1 MATIEQ
7 ITSTSFTEMIGVANN
22 TNTISINSAD
32 HTQVKLMNRYSNFVE
47 SDPAILN
54 TDYINEALTHIWTT
68 RNSNNDS
75 FGWCVDQ
82 VTAGES
88 NRGALDRFVWS
99 GSILSNNSTGET
111 WLSSHVVSGQDLQT
125 SDPEDEETEY
135 ETDGLVIIPQPNC
148 ELTLTKQTA
157 DNDVKQMAVKVKVK
171 FNDLPAY
178 KWVPLFGYTTCLQG
192 ASEAGANI
200 GKSIHVSKSEHI
212 GYRTPIAIATSE
224 NNILGINPISNCN
237 FDHSSEARHGWDSNS
252 PYALPV
258 AAANLTT
265 YFMYCHDGAGNG
277 MLATCAGE
285 LPVPVGNTSLFTGYP
300 RNEHFNVHDGITK
313 WSAPPAIDANE
324 PLFSD
329 PAQRD
334 LQALWQKY
342 GGDGQD
348 RADGAQD
355 YKKLF
360 RIWYKYWREDFK
372 SRSAIANSG
381 SFLAN
386 TNSITTDKNGQ
397 AAAYGPLWNTTQLQA
412 RNDITYRRYYYQHRD
427 LTFASSYVTSLISPN
442 QFEDEWGD
450 IIMLASDYVRTD
462 NPNSTVNDADKY
474 MMGFGPICWNYG
486 QLIAYGPTINS
497 DLSTETELHLNVT
510 RTIGDKN
517 MLIGSGIYSDD
528 QPDSLNNSRYLEH
541 SPADGPGRGGL
552 YAFNN
557 LDRIGDTNGDLRTG
571 YAGTPSG
578 PNLNRYG
585 ISRRPIQL
593 FWTGKMLD
601 FTFRDALGPVCY
613 TNQRY
618 EWRANVSRLSGTV
631 EGDGTSQEYGQ
642 LIDGLILRSVP
653 GCKLYSGTFGSYAKT
668 GTDQGYP
675 STVQNNSNIR
685 PGNNTELAFTS
696 EGLSY
701 GPIVNARVD
710 PDKHQAASGVRMD
723 SLSDPAW
730 TDVPNLFDSDTNT
743 VAVVKD
749 AGENNALY
757 IEMNGVI
764 NPNQPVPDDEREIET
779 FTLALRG
786 LRQLSLTRHRIKLA
800 IVDNTKTN
808 TLFVTGDETNPDIIV
823 EVNNTVSFPS
833 GGQAYTFT
841 IDTTGLTYGQVKNG
855 FVKIWTEA
863 VV

>member
-32 HTQVKLMNRYSNFVE
+32 HTQVKLMNRYSNFVAT
-47 SDPAILN
+47 DPAILN

-171 FNDLPAY
+171 FDDLPAY

-192 ASEAGANI
+192 ASQAGSNI
-200 GKSIHVSKSEHI
+200 GKPIYVSKSEYI
-212 GYRTPIAIATSE
+212 GYRTPIAIATTN
-224 NNILGINPISNCN
+224 NNILGINPIANAN
-237 FDHSSEARHGWDSNS
+237 LDHSVEGRSQWTSSS
-252 PYALPV
+252 PYTLPV

-265 YFMYCHDGAGNG
+265 YFIYCHDGAGNG

-285 LPVPVGNTSLFTGYP
+285 VPVPLSNTTLFKGYP

-313 WSAPPAIDANE
+313 WSAPPAIDALE

-329 PAQRD
+329 PEQRD
-334 LQALWQKY
+334 LQQLWRKY
-342 GGDGQD
+342 GGDGSD

-360 RIWYKYWREDFK
+360 RIWHKYWREDFK
-372 SRSAIANSG
+372 GRSNNSGQG
-381 SFLAN
+381 SFLSRDVVLGIG
-386 TNSITTDKNGQ
+386 TSMQFKGLSPT
-397 AAAYGPLWNTTQLQA
+397 WNAQQLQGTGSK
-412 RNDITYRRYYYQHRD
+412 RFYFQHRD
-427 LTFASSYVTSLISPN
+427 ISFASSYVTSQVSPN

-450 IIMLASDYVRTD
+450 LIMLQTSEYTAANQTG
-462 NPNSTVNDADKY
+462 TLNDIDKHFS
-474 MMGFGPICWNYG
+474 GFGPICWNFG
-486 QLIAYGPTINS
+486 QLIAYGPTSNS

-517 MLIGSGIYSDD
+517 MLIGSGIYNDD
-528 QPDSLNNSRYLEH
+528 QPDSLGNAAYLQ
-541 SPADGPGRGGL
+541 PNTGPGRGGL
-552 YAFNN
+552 YVFNN
-557 LDRIGDTNGDLRTG
+557 HDRIGDTKGNLLDGYDNRT
-571 YAGTPSG
+571 
-578 PNLNRYG
+578 NRYG
-585 ISRRPIQL
+585 ISRRPVQL

-601 FTFRDALGPVCY
+601 FTYRDALGPVCY

-618 EWRANVSRLSGTV
+618 EWRGHVGRASGNNI
-631 EGDGTSQEYGQ
+631 EGHGSSQEYGQ
-642 LIDGLILRSVP
+642 QIDGLILRSVP

-710 PDKHQAASGVRMD
+710 PDKQQAASGVRMD

-730 TDVPNLFDSDTNT
+730 ADVPNLFDSDTNT
-743 VAVVKD
+743 VAVVRD
-749 AGENNALY
+749 AGEDNALY

-764 NPNQPVPDDEREIET
+764 NPNQPVPDDDREIET

-786 LRQLSLTRHRIKLA
+786 IRQLSLTRHRIKLA
-800 IVDNTKTN
+800 IVDSTKTD
-808 TLFVTGDETNPDIIV
+808 TLFVTGDEINPDIIV